1 MFSSGWW
8 GLVWLVHCWCLSSWL
23 VIAEFVTM
31 LLCLLLVVL
40 PSPPSSSSLSGMLF
54 LVLLLL
60 LFLFWL
66 LGVIML
72 FILISILDID
82 QATSSLKESAVTSGH
97 GMTRQIDQEKGL
109 AMKKWHEMTYVTP
122 IDIINNCWRASLIN
136 PTSSFCQKKKS
147 FPAEFVQRFTTTCGK
162 TVCNMQGATVNK
174 HYMESGWIKR
184 ADLHRGCHQVGF

>member
-1 MFSSGWW
+1 
-8 GLVWLVHCWCLSSWL
+8 
-23 VIAEFVTM
+23 M

-40 PSPPSSSSLSGMLF
+40 PSPPASSSLSGMLLLLLL

-122 IDIINNCWRASLIN
+122 IDIINNCWRTSLSLIN
-136 PTSSFCQKKKS
+136 PTSSFCQKKKC
-147 FPAEFVQRFTTTCGK
+147 FPLSLSKGSKQHVEKPFATCREPLSISITWNLGESKELTFTVGAIKSVSRQNSPEFHHRFT
-162 TVCNMQGATVNK
+162 
-174 HYMESGWIKR
+174 
-184 ADLHRGCHQVGF
+184 